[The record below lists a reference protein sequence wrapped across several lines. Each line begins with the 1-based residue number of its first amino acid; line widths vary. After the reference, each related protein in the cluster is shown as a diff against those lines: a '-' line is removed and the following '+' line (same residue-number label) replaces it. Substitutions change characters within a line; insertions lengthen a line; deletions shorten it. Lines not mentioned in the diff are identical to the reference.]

1 MKSAAIAEA
10 AGRAVLVE
18 KTAMKHMM
26 FFRFRRQLQKMP
38 FRLFMSAYSRRATF
52 VPIMLAMPPSL
63 F

>member
-18 KTAMKHMM
+18 KTAMMHMM

-38 FRLFMSAYSRRATF
+38 FRLFIPSAD
-52 VPIMLAMPPSL
+52 
-63 F
+63 